1 VSVLSNQ
8 PIDSNRRKF
17 FRDSLKSVG
26 GISLIAMAM
35 GIESRQSYAKPT
47 IRLRPPG
54 ALQGKTFDAA
64 CIRCGLCVQACP
76 FNTLKLSR
84 LGNGDITGLPYFEA
98 RDVPC
103 EMCEDIPCVVAC
115 PSGALDPALTAIDT
129 ARMGTA
135 VLISPT
141 TCLSVIGLRCDVCFR
156 VCPLIE
162 EAITLPS
169 HRNQRTGAHA
179 IFVPTVNPER
189 CTGCGKCE
197 QACVLDVAAI
207 KVFPL
212 ELAQG
217 AADQHYR
224 LGWQEK
230 QKAGHSLVPSDR
242 VIPIRRPEGNPT
254 P

>member
-1 VSVLSNQ
+1 MLNTQ
-8 PIDSNRRKF
+8 PIDSSRRKF
-17 FRDSLKSVG
+17 FRDSLKTVG
-26 GISLIAMAM
+26 GISLIAMTM
-35 GIESRQSYAKPT
+35 GIESRQSYAKPA

-54 ALQGKTFDAA
+54 ALPGRTFDAA
-64 CIRCGLCVQACP
+64 CVRCGLCAEACP
-76 FNTLKLSR
+76 FDTLKLSR
-84 LGNGDITGLPYFEA
+84 LGEGDITGLPYFEA
-98 RDVPC
+98 RGVPC
-103 EMCEDIPCVVAC
+103 EMCDDIPCVKAC
-115 PSGALDPALTAIDT
+115 PSGALDPTLSSIDD

-135 VLISPT
+135 VLINPS
-141 TCLSVIGLRCDVCFR
+141 TCLSMIGLRCDVCFR
-156 VCPLIE
+156 ICPLID
-162 EAITLPS
+162 EAISLPS

-207 KVFPL
+207 RVLPL

-217 AADQHYR
+217 AADAHYR

-242 VIPIRRPEGNPT
+242 KIPIRQPAGSELP
-254 P
+254 